1 MAEVQARLQSL
12 SEDYTKLQQELQTAV
27 QSQQKLEAQKQEN
40 TNVQKV
46 SLIVRIPALSVLT
59 CCT

>member
-40 TNVQKV
+40 SNVQKV
-46 SLIVRIPALSVLT
+46 SHTSYIHNA
-59 CCT
+59 